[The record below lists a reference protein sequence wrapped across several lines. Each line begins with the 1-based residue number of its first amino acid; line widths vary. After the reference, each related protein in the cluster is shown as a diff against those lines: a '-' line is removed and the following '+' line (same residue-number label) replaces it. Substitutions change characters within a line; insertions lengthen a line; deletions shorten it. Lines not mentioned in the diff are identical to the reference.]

1 MYLWNLLGLISGWS
15 FREKPRTLKVTLVSQ
30 SGLDDLTELSQTMK
44 TLGHFSSYTFFLFC
58 MHVCICTT
66 CKACN
71 HGV

>member
-1 MYLWNLLGLISGWS
+1 MCLWNLLGLISGWS
-15 FREKPRTLKVTLVSQ
+15 FRAKPRTLKVTLVSQ

-44 TLGHFSSYTFFLFC
+44 TLGHFSSYTLILFC
-58 MHVCICTT
+58 MHVCICTA